1 MLFFVR
7 CFKSM
12 KINLKKKEWC
22 LAKQHIVIPYIKIWT
37 MFILLS
43 LLAGCL
49 PAMVYYGLS
58 YLVDN
63 APLADHPIGAFPKNF
78 FSIMCAMALALLGI
92 NILPQVQFLVLDHLR
107 DLIKFSVKR
116 SFLNSILDEKDLAFL
131 ESKESSALLSDTT
144 RSFENLGLWVDHIG
158 TAIMSACG
166 VFFLLLLGFTISW
179 WIPLL
184 LSLTAIP
191 PAVTRY
197 KVVYASFHS
206 EKSFGKHHQRLSIYE
221 RIIIHSEFFKEVRLF
236 GLKDFLLTS
245 WQKNAHECGQAFFRS
260 RIDGINLTAIA
271 TLFGSSVAAICTLYF
286 AWLVM
291 AGHASRG
298 SLIILIGIV
307 LQLSGGLNFLI
318 FSLYRSAETARQ
330 VMPLL
335 VLIDRFNRKP
345 EEIIAVPLDQPLSSS
360 PPYIEVSGVSFMY
373 PDMQEYALQGI
384 SLAIKPGSK
393 VAIVGKNG
401 AGKTTLIKLLTGLLK
416 PTQGCIKIE
425 GTDLETMDKSKFWVG
440 IGAVFQDYARFP
452 LSASLNVALGDI
464 NRLDNQDDI
473 NLCLAQVSLTG
484 LQEKS
489 NSSKENAYSEP
500 SFSGGQW
507 QRLAMARALFRAS
520 KTQFI
525 VLDEPTSALDP
536 NSEYELFE
544 HFLELAHKKTTIF
557 VTHRL
562 ALAREA
568 DIILVLDQGRIVETG
583 HHDQLLT
590 TGGPYS
596 VMFERQASRYTME
609 DVT

>member
-1 MLFFVR
+1 M
-7 CFKSM
+7 
-12 KINLKKKEWC
+12 
-22 LAKQHIVIPYIKIWT
+22 
-37 MFILLS
+37 LLS

-92 NILPQVQFLVLDHLR
+92 NILPQAQYLVLDHLR
-107 DLIKFSVKR
+107 DHIKFSVKH
-116 SFLNSILDEKDLAFL
+116 SFLNSILDENNLAIL
-131 ESKESSALLSDTT
+131 ESQESSALLSDAT
-144 RSFENLGLWVDHIG
+144 RSFENLGLWVDHLG

-166 VFFLLLLGFTISW
+166 VFFLLLLGFSINW

-184 LSLTAIP
+184 LSFTAMP
-191 PAVTRY
+191 SAVTRY
-197 KVVYASFHS
+197 KVVDASFRV
-206 EKSFGKHHQRLSIYE
+206 EKSFRDHHHRLSIYE
-221 RIIIHSEFFKEVRLF
+221 RIITHSEFFKEVRLF
-236 GLKDFLLTS
+236 GLKDFLLSS
-245 WQKNAHECGQAFFRS
+245 WQHNAHECGQAFFRS
-260 RIDGINLTAIA
+260 RIDGLNLTAIA
-271 TLFGSSVAAICTLYF
+271 TLLGSSVAAICTLYF
-286 AWLVM
+286 AWSVM
-291 AGHASRG
+291 TGHASPG
-298 SLIILIGIV
+298 SLIIIIGVV

-335 VLIDRFNRKP
+335 VLIDRFTRKP
-345 EEIIAVPLDQPLSSS
+345 EESIAVPLDQPLMSS
-360 PPYIEVSGVSFMY
+360 PPYIEVSGVSFIY
-373 PDMQEYALQGI
+373 PAMHEYALQGI

-393 VAIVGKNG
+393 VAVVGENG
-401 AGKTTLIKLLTGLLK
+401 AGKTTLIKLLTGLLR
-416 PTQGCIKIE
+416 PTQGSIKIE
-425 GTDLETMDKSKFWVG
+425 GADLATIDKPQFWVG
-440 IGAVFQDYARFP
+440 IGAVFQDHAKFP

-473 NLCLAQVSLTG
+473 SSCLAQVGLTG
-484 LQEKS
+484 LQAKL
-489 NSSKENAYSEP
+489 NSSEEGVYNEP

-544 HFLELAHKKTTIF
+544 HFLELAHDKTTIF

-568 DIILVLDQGRIVETG
+568 DIIVVLDQGRIVETG
-583 HHDQLLT
+583 SHDQLLVA
-590 TGGPYS
+590 GGPYS
-596 VMFERQASRYTME
+596 VMFERQASRYM
-609 DVT
+609 DS